1 MELSEL
7 RVKLYH
13 ENCWTAELPR
23 MFPENRILFPLSR
36 SHTVKGTVTY
46 TMTKGTKAEIKE
58 VTQSDKFS
66 KFNPRIVGEI
76 NNGKGSQIYIISFLF
91 SHSNSVFNLSAD
103 FGEALP
109 IRVSYKDDYEIWNF
123 LVPNKSVRE
132 KADAIRGSI
141 ESVARIEDIKIINP
155 PNLMKENITDYL
167 QFYLPPSTY
176 FLINS
181 LSEIG
186 YFDFPR
192 RVSID
197 DAARILGI
205 SKGFISK
212 VSRKIFELFRTSM

>member
-7 RVKLYH
+7 QVKLYH

-23 MFPENRILFPLSR
+23 MFPDNKILFPISR
-36 SHTVKGTVTY
+36 NHTSKGTITY
-46 TMTKGTKAEIKE
+46 TMTKATKEEIKD

-66 KFNPRIVGEI
+66 QFNPRIVGVI
-76 NNGKGSQIYIISFLF
+76 NNGKSSQIYIISFLF
-91 SHSNSVFNLSAD
+91 NHSNSVFNLASD
-103 FGEALP
+103 FGEIIP

-123 LVPNKSVRE
+123 LLPNKNIRE
-132 KADAIRGSI
+132 REDAIIDSI
-141 ESVARIEDIKIINP
+141 ENVASIEEIKILNP

-197 DAARILGI
+197 DAAKILGI

-212 VSRKIFELFRTSM
+212 VSRRIFELFRTST